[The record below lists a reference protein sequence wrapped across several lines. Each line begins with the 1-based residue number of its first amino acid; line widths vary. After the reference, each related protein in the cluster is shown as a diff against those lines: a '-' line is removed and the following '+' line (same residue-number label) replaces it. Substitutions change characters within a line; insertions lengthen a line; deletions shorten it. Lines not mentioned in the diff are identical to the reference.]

1 MLLLA
6 TVGHSNIKISFRVL
20 WKVLLCK
27 NTWGINGNAWRG
39 SNYSCQVD
47 VQKLDP
53 PGIGFN
59 HFLISG
65 SLEILRKPLWTMLFG
80 ILIFISQYWVI
91 DIGPLSNIVLLID
104 SGQYLPVGG
113 YWQTWV
119 NSFVG
124 YADCRLQVSR
134 IFQIYC
140 IWILRDMAGANRVN
154 SGVGDS
160 LIQDYAAA
168 GLVAP

>member
-1 MLLLA
+1 M
-6 TVGHSNIKISFRVL
+6 
-20 WKVLLCK
+20 
-27 NTWGINGNAWRG
+27 
-39 SNYSCQVD
+39 
-47 VQKLDP
+47 
-53 PGIGFN
+53 
-59 HFLISG
+59 

-124 YADCRLQVSR
+124 YADCRLLVSR